1 MVDVTTPAFRRAARI
16 FTKDAT
22 LYTEMIAAQAIV
34 HGRLSLLEFA
44 PEELPL
50 VLQLGGSEPRML
62 ARAARE
68 GEKAGFSA
76 INLNA
81 GCPSDK
87 VQSGDFGAVMMKDP
101 GHLASCVA
109 AMQDAVSIPVTVK
122 TRIGVDDLDS
132 EEFTEKLIGAI
143 YSTGCRHVVIHARKA
158 WLNGLSPKE
167 NRTVPPLDYPRV
179 YRLKE
184 IFPDLAITIN
194 GGITTIGQCREHLS
208 RVDGVMLGR
217 ALVDNPYIM
226 AYVDSEI
233 FGDGSAVKPREQIL
247 EEAMELASRFK
258 SEGQPFRRLGQHFLN
273 LFASCGGSRRYRQ
286 YLSSHMGD
294 EDGAGVLAEAYAQ
307 MKAAPVRER
316 IDK

>member
-16 FTKDAT
+16 FTKKAT

-34 HGRLSLLEFA
+34 HGKLSLLEFA
-44 PEELPL
+44 PEEMPL
-50 VLQLGGSEPRML
+50 VLQLGGSEPQML
-62 ARAARE
+62 AKAARE
-68 GEKAGFSA
+68 GEKVGFAA

-101 GHLASCVA
+101 AHLAACVA

-122 TRIGVDDLDS
+122 TRIGVDDLDT
-132 EEFTEKLIGAI
+132 EEFTRSLIGAV

-167 NRTVPPLDYPRV
+167 NRSVPPLDYPRV

-184 IFPDLAITIN
+184 LVPDLHVTIN
-194 GGITTIGQCREHLS
+194 GGITTIGQCKEHLCH
-208 RVDGVMLGR
+208 VDGVMLGR

-226 AYVDSEI
+226 ACVDSEI
-233 FGDGSAVKPREQIL
+233 FRDGSAVKSREQIL
-247 EEAMELASRFK
+247 DEAMELASRFK

-273 LFASCGGSRRYRQ
+273 LFASCPGSRRYRQ
-286 YLSSHMGD
+286 YLSSHMAD
-294 EDGAGVLAEAYAQ
+294 DDGARVLADAYAR
-307 MKAAPVRER
+307 MKSVPERE
-316 IDK
+316 